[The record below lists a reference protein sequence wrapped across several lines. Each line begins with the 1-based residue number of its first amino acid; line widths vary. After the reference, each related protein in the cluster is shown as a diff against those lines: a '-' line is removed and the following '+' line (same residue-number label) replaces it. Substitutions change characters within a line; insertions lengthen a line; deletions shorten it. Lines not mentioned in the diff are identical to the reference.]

1 MKREMSRQRFLKERI
16 EKRNLRRAG
25 ARRLQGIDLEADD
38 KQLAARLLEQDD
50 TLPGN
55 RQSGFRFNFLLV
67 ILVLTPLYLWFEL
80 SFGVHLLDTIS
91 GKTTEEETTA
101 IEHWGRLIS
110 GIAVSLL
117 FVTEWFRQCEKRNH
131 PWLIRILVT
140 AAICLVC
147 IPLTWLTQGKVIDFY
162 VKRGSTEIALD
173 LAGLTVAV
181 AVGFYMLRLWLRR
194 CIVEQKHGP
203 VMTVFGLVM
212 ILGTGVTFLST
223 THFWLPQ
230 FNEKMGIAPVLSK
243 QLGEERQQAA
253 TLSVLR
259 RGAQEG
265 IYKPKLIDL
274 SARMTDS
281 PEGKAALALFPVIGS
296 VIDMPHIDGERARII
311 AELMYRDWDEQSGAI
326 SYAAFVDIEASLR
339 RMHAEEYQTASAE
352 FTKNKSLSKANKA
365 WASSMRDL
373 FGTDQI
379 RPNLSLDEF
388 LQQPA
393 LSSYMAKQVAC
404 FDCQFK
410 VGMSREQFGREL
422 YKWTQNHNVE
432 RTINNFASASYFED
446 GRDGESAGR
455 TYWVPIWAL
464 FFSMLGAFTH
474 LFKMLFTAAEYFQRT
489 TFHRVRAADSLL
501 ADEVV
506 ANAKFLIGVAI
517 ALISLFIFFSDN
529 RVTSDPEYIK
539 VRERLWDK
547 HPVIGA
553 VAAHWTINAQGLLY
567 PFTKKLRP
575 QWLEFRSDPLHW
587 IPFASA
593 MAKREDER

>member
-1 MKREMSRQRFLKERI
+1 MKRETSRQRFLKERL
-16 EKRNLRRAG
+16 EQRNARRASV
-25 ARRLQGIDLEADD
+25 RRLQGLDLDADD
-38 KQLAARLLEQDD
+38 KQLAASLLEQDD
-50 TLPGN
+50 SLPGN
-55 RQSGFRFNFLLV
+55 RNSGFRFNFLLV
-67 ILVLTPLYLWFEL
+67 IMVLTPLYLWFEL

-91 GKTTEEETTA
+91 GKTTEEETDA

-131 PWLIRILVT
+131 PWAIRILVT
-140 AAICLVC
+140 VAIALVC
-147 IPLTWLTQGKVIDFY
+147 IPLTWLSQGKVIDFY

-181 AVGFYMLRLWLRR
+181 AIGFFLLRFWLRR
-194 CIVEQKHGP
+194 GIIEQKHGP
-203 VMTVFGLVM
+203 AMTIFGLAV
-212 ILGTGVTFLST
+212 ILGTGVLFLST

-253 TLSVLR
+253 TLAVLR

-265 IYKPKLIDL
+265 IYKPDKIDL
-274 SARMTDS
+274 SLKTTTS

-296 VIDMPHIDGERARII
+296 VIEMPHIDADRARII
-311 AELMYRDWDEQSGAI
+311 AELMYRDWDEQSGEV
-326 SYAAFVDIEASLR
+326 SYTAFVDIEKNLR
-339 RMHAEEYQTASAE
+339 QIHANEYQTGSAA
-352 FTKNKSLSKANKA
+352 FRKNRSAIKANQA
-365 WASSMRDL
+365 WSAVSREL
-373 FGTDQI
+373 FGTEQI
-379 RPNLSLDEF
+379 RPNLSVEEF

-393 LSSYMAKQVAC
+393 LTGYMAKQLAC

-410 VGMSREQFGREL
+410 VGMSREAFGREL
-422 YKWTQNHNVE
+422 FKWTQNHNVE

-446 GRDGESAGR
+446 GRDGETAGR

-474 LFKMLFTAAEYFQRT
+474 LFKMLFTTAEYFQRT

-506 ANAKFLIGVAI
+506 GNAKLMIGVAI
-517 ALISLFIFFSDN
+517 ALIVLFIYFSDN
-529 RVTSDPEYIK
+529 RVTGDPAYMK
-539 VRERLWDK
+539 VREQLWDE

-553 VAAHWTINAQGLLY
+553 VAAHWTINAQGMLY
-567 PFTKKLRP
+567 PFTKKMRP
-575 QWLEFRSDPLHW
+575 DWLQFNSDPLAW
-587 IPFASA
+587 LPFSA
-593 MAKREDER
+593 RANQHDE

>member
-25 ARRLQGIDLEADD
+25 ARRLQGIDLDADD

-55 RQSGFRFNFLLV
+55 RNSGFRFNFLLV

-91 GKTTEEETTA
+91 GKTTEEETIA

-131 PWLIRILVT
+131 PWTIRILVT
-140 AAICLVC
+140 VAIALVC
-147 IPLTWLTQGKVIDFY
+147 IPLTWLSQGKVIDFY

-173 LAGLTVAV
+173 LAGLAVAV
-181 AVGFYMLRLWLRR
+181 AIGFFLLRFWLRR
-194 CIVEQKHGP
+194 CIVEQRHGP
-203 VMTVFGLVM
+203 AMTVFGLAI

-223 THFWLPQ
+223 TQFWLPQ

-265 IYKPKLIDL
+265 IFTPQTIDL
-274 SARMTDS
+274 SAKTTGS

-296 VIDMPHIDGERARII
+296 VIDLPEIDGERARII
-311 AELMYRDWDEQSGAI
+311 AELMYRDWDDQSGAI
-326 SYAAFVDIEASLR
+326 SYAAFKEIESSLR
-339 RMHAEEYQTASAE
+339 RTHAEEYQVGSAA
-352 FTKNKSLSKANKA
+352 FSKNRSLIKANQE
-365 WASSMRDL
+365 WVIFIRDL
-373 FGTDQI
+373 LGTDQI

-388 LQQPA
+388 LRQPA
-393 LSSYMAKQVAC
+393 LSNYMAKQVAC

-410 VGMSREQFGREL
+410 VGMSREEFGREL
-422 YKWTQNHNVE
+422 FKWNQKHNVE
-432 RTINNFASASYFED
+432 RTVNNFASASYFED
-446 GRDGESAGR
+446 GRDGETAGR

-474 LFKMLFTAAEYFQRT
+474 LFKMLFTAAEYFQRS

-501 ADEVV
+501 AEEVV
-506 ANAKFLIGVAI
+506 GNSKMMIGIGIVLIV
-517 ALISLFIFFSDN
+517 LFIFFSDN
-529 RVTSDPEYIK
+529 RVTGDEAYMK

-575 QWLEFRSDPLHW
+575 QWLEFRSDPLYW

-593 MAKREDER
+593 MTKREDER

>member
-25 ARRLQGIDLEADD
+25 ARRIQGIDLDADD
-38 KQLAARLLEQDD
+38 RQLAARLLEQDD

-55 RQSGFRFNFLLV
+55 RKTGFRFNFLLV
-67 ILVLTPLYLWFEL
+67 IMVLTPLYLWFEL

-91 GKTTEEETTA
+91 GKTTEEETIA

-117 FVTEWFRQCEKRNH
+117 FVTEWFRQCEKLNH
-131 PWLIRILVT
+131 PWSVRILVT
-140 AAICLVC
+140 LAIALVC

-173 LAGLTVAV
+173 LAGLTFAV
-181 AVGFYMLRLWLRR
+181 AIGFFLLRFWLRR
-194 CIVEQKHGP
+194 CIVEQKHGAA
-203 VMTVFGLVM
+203 MTVFGLAV

-223 THFWLPQ
+223 TQFWMPQ
-230 FNEKMGIAPVLSK
+230 FHEKMGIAPVLSK

-265 IYKPKLIDL
+265 IYKPDKIDL
-274 SARMTDS
+274 SPKMTTS
-281 PEGKAALALFPVIGS
+281 PEGKASLALFPVIGS
-296 VIDMPHIDGERARII
+296 VIDMPKIDGERARII

-326 SYAAFVDIEASLR
+326 SYAAFVDTETSLR
-339 RMHAEEYQTASAE
+339 RMHAEEYQVGSAA
-352 FTKNKSLSKANKA
+352 FTKNRSLTKANQE
-365 WASSMRDL
+365 WAIFIRDL
-373 FGTDQI
+373 LGTDQI

-410 VGMSREQFGREL
+410 VGMSRQEFGREL
-422 YKWTQNHNVE
+422 FKWNQYHNVE
-432 RTINNFASASYFED
+432 RTVNNFASASYFED
-446 GRDGESAGR
+446 GRDGETAGR

-506 ANAKFLIGVAI
+506 GNAKLMIGIAI
-517 ALISLFIFFSDN
+517 ALITLFIFFSDN
-529 RVTSDPEYIK
+529 RVTGDPAYLK

-575 QWLEFRSDPLHW
+575 QWLEFNSDPLHW
-587 IPFASA
+587 IPFTSTL
-593 MAKREDER
+593 AKPEGE

>member
-1 MKREMSRQRFLKERI
+1 MKRETSRQRFLKERL
-16 EKRNLRRAG
+16 EKRNARRAS
-25 ARRLQGIDLEADD
+25 ARRLQGLDLDADD
-38 KQLAARLLEQDD
+38 KQLAAKLLEQDD
-50 TLPGN
+50 SLPGN
-55 RQSGFRFNFLLV
+55 RNSGFRFNFLLV
-67 ILVLTPLYLWFEL
+67 IMVLTPLYLWFEL

-131 PWLIRILVT
+131 PWTIRILVT
-140 AAICLVC
+140 VAITLVC
-147 IPLTWLTQGKVIDFY
+147 VPLTWLSQGKVIDFY
-162 VKRGSTEIALD
+162 VERASTEIALD

-181 AVGFYMLRLWLRR
+181 AIGFFLLRYWLRR
-194 CIVEQKHGP
+194 GIIEQKHSTG
-203 VMTVFGLVM
+203 MTIFGLAV
-212 ILGTGVTFLST
+212 ILGTGVLFLST

-230 FNEKMGIAPVLSK
+230 FSERMGIAPVLAK

-253 TLSVLR
+253 TLAVLR

-265 IYKPKLIDL
+265 IYKPDKIDL
-274 SARMTDS
+274 STKTTSS

-296 VIDMPHIDGERARII
+296 VIEMPHIDAERARII
-311 AELMYRDWDEQSGAI
+311 AELMYLDWDEQSGET
-326 SYAAFVDIEASLR
+326 SYAAFADIESNLR
-339 RMHAEEYQTASAE
+339 RMHANEYQVGSAA
-352 FTKNKSLSKANKA
+352 FTKNRSLIKANQQ
-365 WASSMRDL
+365 WAAFSREL
-373 FGTDQI
+373 LGTEQI
-379 RPNLSLDEF
+379 RPNLGLEEF

-393 LSSYMAKQVAC
+393 LSGYIAKQLAC

-410 VGMSREQFGREL
+410 VGMTRESFGREL
-422 YKWTQNHNVE
+422 FKWTQKHNVE
-432 RTINNFASASYFED
+432 RTVNNFASASYFED

-455 TYWVPIWAL
+455 SYWVPIWAL

-506 ANAKFLIGVAI
+506 GNSKFMIGLA
-517 ALISLFIFFSDN
+517 ISLIIMFIYFSDN
-529 RVTSDPEYIK
+529 RVTSDPSYLK
-539 VRERLWDK
+539 VRKQLWDE
-547 HPVIGA
+547 HPVVGA
-553 VAAHWTINAQGLLY
+553 IAAHWTINAQGMVY

-575 QWLEFRSDPLHW
+575 DWLEFRSDPLAW
-587 IPFASA
+587 IPFSKAA
-593 MAKREDER
+593 RQDEE